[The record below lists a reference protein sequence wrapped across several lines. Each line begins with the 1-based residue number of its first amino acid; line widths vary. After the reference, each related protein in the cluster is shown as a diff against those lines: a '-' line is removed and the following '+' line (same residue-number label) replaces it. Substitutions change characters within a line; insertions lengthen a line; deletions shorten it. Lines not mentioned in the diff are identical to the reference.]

1 MPTSAPGSS
10 PNSANGATSATSANG
25 AYSPNRANRANRANR
40 VACAQRGFTLLE
52 LLVVLAIV
60 AVSVATV
67 SLALR
72 DGSATRL
79 EREGVRLAALLEMA
93 RTESRVNGTPVQWVP
108 GAGSDAVAASRAAD
122 AAAPIGFQFVGLP
135 PRLQMPTQWL
145 DPRVTAQVQGRPS
158 MTLGP
163 DAILPP
169 QRVVL
174 RLDDQRLDIA
184 SDGLSPFAI
193 ADTPAATR
201 P

>member
-1 MPTSAPGSS
+1 MPTSVPG
-10 PNSANGATSATSANG
+10 NSAVRTAGAANASASAAG
-25 AYSPNRANRANRANR
+25 
-40 VACAQRGFTLLE
+40 RGFTLLE

-60 AVSVATV
+60 AVSVATA

-108 GAGSDAVAASRAAD
+108 GGLESAGARGAD
-122 AAAPIGFQFVGLP
+122 AATPVDFRFVGLP

-145 DPRVTAQVQGRPS
+145 DPRVTAQVQGRPG

-174 RLDDQRLDIA
+174 RLDDQRLEVA

-193 ADTPAATR
+193 ADTPAAAPR
-201 P
+201 